1 MGQDNLVSVL
11 TQEQQLE
18 IDRQI
23 AYRLQEI
30 EVAQAHMKEHTP
42 KTQEN
47 SSQYNQN
54 DRLNGCASETEK
66 EAGEEETHP
75 CGIPTSSVIQTTARM
90 ARGTY
95 SCGILQPS
103 SHWKT

>member
-1 MGQDNLVSVL
+1 MPVDGTRQPCSVL

-30 EVAQAHMKEHTP
+30 KVAQAYMKDHTP

-54 DRLNGCASETEK
+54 DVSIHVLQKQKRKQEK
-66 EAGEEETHP
+66 RKPTHVGFP
-75 CGIPTSSVIQTTARM
+75 HHQLSRQ
-90 ARGTY
+90 
-95 SCGILQPS
+95 Q
-103 SHWKT
+103 